1 MPNKGNSK
9 IFSGASEAEVKQYF
23 LELTGNKVL
32 PKARVVPGKGNIY
45 TVKTPNG
52 NFNLRD
58 FSNSA
63 TETGKAWTID
73 VPRGVAKDIAP
84 VEIKFLK

>member
-23 LELTGNKVL
+23 LELTGSKVL
-32 PKARVVPGKGNIY
+32 PKARIVPGKGNIY
-45 TVKTPNG
+45 TIKTPNG

-58 FSNSA
+58 FSTSA
-63 TETGKAWTID
+63 SETGKAWTID
-73 VPRGVAKDIAP
+73 VPRGVAKDVAP